1 MACIERI
8 TEFVKE
14 EEDIEAYLV
23 RLKHF
28 SKAHKIKDG
37 NRVSVL
43 ITVLGPENLAIL
55 SDLLSPSAVDSK
67 TFYELTV

>member
-1 MACIERI
+1 MACIGRV

-28 SKAHKIKDG
+28 FKTHKIKDS

-43 ITVLGPENLAIL
+43 ITVLGPKI
-55 SDLLSPSAVDSK
+55 
-67 TFYELTV
+67 